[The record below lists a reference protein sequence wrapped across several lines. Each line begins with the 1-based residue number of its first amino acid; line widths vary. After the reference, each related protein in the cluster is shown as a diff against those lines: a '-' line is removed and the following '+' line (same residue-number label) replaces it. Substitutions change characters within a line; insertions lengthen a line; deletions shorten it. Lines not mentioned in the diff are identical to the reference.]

1 MFSLQKFA
9 VTLSF
14 IDTQAG
20 EEKAATTKD
29 DSGYLEENEDPQVNY
44 ISWRT
49 KRLVSLITSGKTF
62 SQVTASH
69 SYGSG
74 GWLGTLSIFGKTPN
88 KKKDAASSNNNNGLF
103 GKIKSSWW

>member
-1 MFSLQKFA
+1 MAYETARFVDNQRKNVF
-9 VTLSF
+9 
-14 IDTQAG
+14 
-20 EEKAATTKD
+20 K
-29 DSGYLEENEDPQVNY
+29 
-44 ISWRT
+44 
-49 KRLVSLITSGKTF
+49 
-62 SQVTASH
+62 VTASH